1 MRICSHNTDLIVSLR
16 RQESGVYVDASMESI
31 YLFHLSY
38 QTWTQLDY
46 NMGKKHQTLWVPP
59 RYYYQMEKTPQNIW
73 VALTQLSAEQL
84 YDLFFEGQN
93 VKGGNMGSDLYMMG
107 QRELSMVDQEL
118 SKRHNTPLSLTGT
131 EMYLLQKYKEHTEDL
146 IKQINATD
154 YPDVDQI
161 LYEWMQYSA
170 REAEV
175 ISLLIDA
182 L

>member
-1 MRICSHNTDLIVSLR
+1 
-16 RQESGVYVDASMESI
+16 
-31 YLFHLSY
+31 
-38 QTWTQLDY
+38 
-46 NMGKKHQTLWVPP
+46 
-59 RYYYQMEKTPQNIW
+59 
-73 VALTQLSAEQL
+73 
-84 YDLFFEGQN
+84 
-93 VKGGNMGSDLYMMG
+93 MGSDLYMMG